1 MLWFR
6 STLFNLSFWL
16 MSAIVC
22 IAATPLFLAPRLWT
36 VRAMNLWSRL
46 TMFLLRVC
54 AGTHYEVRG
63 HIPEGAVLVAAKH
76 QSMWDTIIA
85 TALLRDPAIVMKKEL
100 LAVPYYGWY
109 SQKAH
114 MIAIDRGSGAAAIR
128 RLIAQAKAAL
138 AQRRPV
144 LIFPEGTRMAP
155 DAAPD
160 YKPGVAALYRQ
171 LDVPC
176 VPVAVNSG
184 MYWARRGFAKR
195 PGTIVIEFLD
205 PIPPGLDRKSFM
217 AELEKRIEPATAR
230 LVAEARGEN
239 APLADAAD

>member
-1 MLWFR
+1 MLWLR
-6 STLFNLSFWL
+6 STFFNLSFWL
-16 MSAIVC
+16 MSIIMC
-22 IAATPLFLAPRLWT
+22 IAATPLFLMPRGWT

-54 AGTHYEVRG
+54 AGTRYEVRG
-63 HIPEGAVLVAAKH
+63 RIPEGAVLIAAKH

-100 LAVPYYGWY
+100 LMVPYYGWY
-109 SQKAH
+109 SLKTR
-114 MIAIDRGSGAAAIR
+114 MIAIDRGSGSAAIR
-128 RLIAQAKAAL
+128 KLIAQAKATL
-138 AQRRPV
+138 GLGRSV

-171 LDVPC
+171 LDVAC

-217 AELEKRIEPATAR
+217 AELEKRIEPATAK
-230 LVAEARGEN
+230 LVAEARG
-239 APLADAAD
+239 

>member
-1 MLWFR
+1 MLWLR
-6 STLFNLSFWL
+6 SAFFNLAFWL

-22 IAATPLFLAPRLWT
+22 IAGTPLFLLPRRWT
-36 VRAMNLWSRL
+36 VWTMNKWSRL

-54 AGTHYEVRG
+54 AGTRYEIRG
-63 HIPEGAVLVAAKH
+63 EVPEGAVLVAAKH

-100 LAVPYYGWY
+100 LMVPYYGWY
-109 SQKAH
+109 SLKAR
-114 MIAIDRGSGAAAIR
+114 MIAIDRGSGSAAIR
-128 RLIAQAKAAL
+128 KLIAQAKAAL
-138 AQRRPV
+138 ALRRPI

-184 MYWARRGFAKR
+184 MYWARRGFSKR

-205 PIPPGLDRKSFM
+205 PIPPGLDRKAFM
-217 AELEKRIEPATAR
+217 AELENRIEPATAK
-230 LVAEARGEN
+230 LVAEARDEKP
-239 APLADAAD
+239 ALREAAD

>member
-1 MLWFR
+1 MLWLR
-6 STLFNLSFWL
+6 STFFNLSFWL
-16 MSAIVC
+16 MSIIMC
-22 IAATPLFLAPRLWT
+22 IAATPLFLMPRGWT

-54 AGTHYEVRG
+54 AGTRYEVRG
-63 HIPEGAVLVAAKH
+63 RIPEGAVLIAAKH

-100 LAVPYYGWY
+100 LMVPYYGWY
-109 SQKAH
+109 SLKTR
-114 MIAIDRGSGAAAIR
+114 MIAIDRGSGSAAIR
-128 RLIAQAKAAL
+128 KLIAQAKAAL
-138 AQRRPV
+138 GLGRPV

-171 LDVPC
+171 LDVAC

-217 AELEKRIEPATAR
+217 AELEKRIEPATAK
-230 LVAEARGEN
+230 LVAEARGET
-239 APLADAAD
+239 ALLEAAD